1 MCACLEQ
8 MPTVSSSDCTETRVR
23 DTFDFTYNQGS
34 PYFTGTLVS
43 SDVSFDACTDA
54 DGNEIGLA
62 EKYDQLQDEI
72 EVGSDVPFSDYI
84 VGDDNCGGAIDGFLE
99 TKGIKRAR

>member
-8 MPTVSSSDCTETRVR
+8 MPTVSSSDCTETSVK

-34 PYFTGTLVS
+34 QDFTATLVS
-43 SDVSFDACTDA
+43 SRVKFDACTDA
-54 DGNEIGLA
+54 DDNEIGLA
-62 EKYDQLQDEI
+62 EKYDQLKDEI

-84 VGDDNCGGAIDGFLE
+84 VGDGNCGGAIDGFLE
-99 TKGIKRAR
+99 TKGIARVR